1 MEERFTG
8 PLVGTS
14 TKPVLFPSPPS
25 YFILR
30 SIFPGFG
37 FFEDLLRFLGAL
49 WDSGVWYIAVWNTS
63 GGAVRGKFWGGIGVS
78 GWGLLVFCCF
88 NSVSRGSDDWVVGT
102 AWGLNS
108 RVTVSRGVMGVSDW
122 GNKGSDIKGEVDV
135 VISCEGGSDSGSVVS
150 IE

>member
-30 SIFPGFG
+30 SFFPGFG

-49 WDSGVWYIAVWNTS
+49 WDSGPVTIV
-63 GGAVRGKFWGGIGVS
+63 VRGVS
-78 GWGLLVFCCF
+78 YLGRG
-88 NSVSRGSDDWVVGT
+88 NSKMQE
-102 AWGLNS
+102 N
-108 RVTVSRGVMGVSDW
+108 MQ
-122 GNKGSDIKGEVDV
+122 E
-135 VISCEGGSDSGSVVS
+135 
-150 IE
+150 